1 MVGGAGLDDERGEP
15 SALRFLV
22 TARFFA
28 VLAETCGLAAV
39 GALASVRLLPR
50 HLPAGVWWTTMS
62 PPSTGRPL

>member
-1 MVGGAGLDDERGEP
+1 M
-15 SALRFLV
+15 RFLV